1 MLKCCRVPVPEQAK
15 TRRRL
20 LFQGVGGSGGGWLSS
35 VSDAGRGALI
45 TDKALQMPPSLPFL
59 VRHIIS
65 TSFKSGKCGTF
76 SKLIREVNH
85 GSRLHLKNAADNGI
99 FMIIMN
105 DHIIIKSNITRHD
118 FASNLLWPQQK
129 GIHHAFVL
137 IRIAKWRAWSGVFI
151 ILSVTHVPSLAR
163 D

>member
-1 MLKCCRVPVPEQAK
+1 MPEQAK

-76 SKLIREVNH
+76 SKLIREVNY

-118 FASNLLWPQQK
+118 FASNLLWP
-129 GIHHAFVL
+129 
-137 IRIAKWRAWSGVFI
+137 
-151 ILSVTHVPSLAR
+151 
-163 D
+163 